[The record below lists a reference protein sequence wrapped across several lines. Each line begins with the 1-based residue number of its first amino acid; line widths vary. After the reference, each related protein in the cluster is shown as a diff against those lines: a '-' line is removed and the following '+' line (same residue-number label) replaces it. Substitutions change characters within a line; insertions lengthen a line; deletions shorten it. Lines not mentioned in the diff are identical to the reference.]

1 MNEEGYRGLA
11 AVFDHAVSGARRCH
25 SDLLGVGDFDYR
37 RKEAGSDIVVAELL
51 PSFDPEG

>member
-51 PSFDPEG
+51 PSFDPEW